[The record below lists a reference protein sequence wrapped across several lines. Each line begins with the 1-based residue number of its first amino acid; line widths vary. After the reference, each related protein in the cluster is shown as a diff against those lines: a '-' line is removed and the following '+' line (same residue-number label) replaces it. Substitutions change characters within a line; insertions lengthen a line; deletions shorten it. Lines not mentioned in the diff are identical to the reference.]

1 MNIFPSMSTIVMM
14 AFLWGGVVLA
24 DIKTGEAEFKEHC
37 AACHPDGGN
46 VMNPQKTL
54 SKKDLTANKIKTTAD
69 VINIMRNPGPGMTPF
84 DKKTLPDGEAKA
96 IAEYILKSF
105 K

>member
-1 MNIFPSMSTIVMM
+1 MKIISLVSAIVMM
-14 AFLWGGVVLA
+14 SFLWGGAALA
-24 DIKTGEAEFKEHC
+24 DIKSGEAEFKEHC
-37 AACHPDGGN
+37 AACHPNGGN

-54 SKKDLTANKIKTTAD
+54 SKKDLTANKIKTATD
-69 VINIMRNPGPGMTPF
+69 VINVMRKPGPGMTPF